1 MLRLLC
7 LKCIHT
13 PIGYHHNLTFD
24 LTPKQTPVLYMPFT
38 IRPVVP
44 EDTPAL
50 SRICLLTGH
59 AGQSAEPLH
68 RQGELLGLVWALP
81 YVLLP
86 PETAQTWG
94 FVLADDAAPDGDHT
108 TKVIKGYIL
117 GSSDTRAF
125 ERATEGEWWPAL
137 RTRFPLSSEVDDERT
152 TADQDYIDLIH
163 RAPDVAPEACIA
175 VSPAH
180 MHINLLPEVQ
190 RHGWGRK
197 LIGRAVDHL
206 RGQQI
211 GALWVG
217 MDERNVAAR
226 IFYEKLGFR
235 GIEGAPDKLMA
246 LDFEA
251 GTWARASAA
260 ANQNRCD

>member
-1 MLRLLC
+1 MPSNRRSLC
-7 LKCIHT
+7 INT
-13 PIGYHHNLTFD
+13 ANF
-24 LTPKQTPVLYMPFT
+24 
-38 IRPVVP
+38 
-44 EDTPAL
+44 
-50 SRICLLTGH
+50 
-59 AGQSAEPLH
+59 
-68 RQGELLGLVWALP
+68 LVWSGRCLTSYFRP
-81 YVLLP
+81 RR
-86 PETAQTWG
+86 QIWG
-94 FVLADDAAPDGDHT
+94 FVLTDDASSDDDHT

-137 RTRFPLSSEVDDERT
+137 KIRFPLSSEVNERT

-163 RAPDVAPEACIA
+163 RAPDVAPEACLA

-180 MHINLLPEVQ
+180 MHVNLLPEVQ

-197 LIGRAVDHL
+197 LIECAVDHL

-217 MDERNVAAR
+217 IDGRNVAAR

-235 GIEGAPDKLMA
+235 GIEGALDIFMA
-246 LDFEA
+246 LNFERLE
-251 GTWARASAA
+251 WARSSAA
-260 ANQNRCD
+260 ANQNCLGDSIIIR